1 MGRYRYRRCA
11 VTDAAKPRQQ
21 GRLMAALLLSNRV
34 EHGAIEGADQAP
46 EPYSDL
52 VGRYNSSFTPSRSS
66 ISSL

>member
-1 MGRYRYRRCA
+1 
-11 VTDAAKPRQQ
+11 
-21 GRLMAALLLSNRV
+21 MAALLLSNRV

-66 ISSL
+66 VSSL